1 MNRFVKGVISFTPF
15 IIKKG
20 LNTLYLTIKEAAE
33 FLNMP
38 ESYIE
43 SLIQQKRIRAV
54 HDGEQY
60 LLNKEQFNTHLEQM
74 EKYKRLVEEILNEPI
89 PEDMDVKDE
98 D

>member
-1 MNRFVKGVISFTPF
+1 MLYFIQRGMNI
-15 IIKKG
+15 
-20 LNTLYLTIKEAAE
+20 LYLTVKEAAE
-33 FLNMP
+33 FLSMP

-54 HDGEQY
+54 HDGQQY

-74 EKYKRLVEEILNEPI
+74 EKYKKLVEEILNEPI
-89 PEDMDVKDE
+89 PEDIDVKDE

>member
-1 MNRFVKGVISFTPF
+1 MLYFIQKGMNI
-15 IIKKG
+15 
-20 LNTLYLTIKEAAE
+20 LYLTIKEAAE
-33 FLNMP
+33 FLSMP

-74 EKYKRLVEEILNEPI
+74 EKYKKLVEEVLSEPI
-89 PEDMDVKDE
+89 PEDFDVKDE